1 MKSFPQVY
9 ILSAASLDWAFCLG
23 LHASC
28 TFLLAAVL
36 FIYVPLFTS
45 LGSNLRMPTAEL
57 SPGLTHP
64 RVASSSMGGGL
75 LYTLGNTGPQNT
87 HTPCTRTLTLSTH
100 APS

>member
-64 RVASSSMGGGL
+64 RVASSSVGGGAA
-75 LYTLGNTGPQNT
+75 LYAGKHWAAEHT
-87 HTPCTRTLTLSTH
+87 HTHTLKHTLAMSKT
-100 APS
+100 